1 MPIDTDKQILRL
13 RKQHT
18 PTRKI
23 DVESGD
29 GARLVRAQSVCQA
42 ILGGLIAVIL
52 FSILWVMLST
62 MVDRVFPWL
71 TIALGLLIGLVMRR
85 AGQGLDWRFPLLAAV
100 MTVIGALVGNVVV
113 AAAFTAQEFE
123 TGTLQ
128 ILRAVTTMTWPVFFA
143 EVISV
148 ADVIYALFGAAIAA
162 FYAKRR
168 LTRTEYLALRIWQ
181 QEQGR

>member
-1 MPIDTDKQILRL
+1 MPIDSDKQILRL
-13 RKQHT
+13 QKQHT

-29 GARLVRAQSVCQA
+29 GARLVRAQSVRQA
-42 ILGGLIAVIL
+42 IFGGLIAVIL

-62 MVDRVFPWL
+62 LVDRVFPWL

-168 LTRTEYLALRIWQ
+168 LTRAEYLALRIWQ